1 MTRNYYAALIAL
13 TLAVGCTPPV
23 APTPKISALSVG
35 IAGTTQV
42 TIRGKN
48 LNAKSLTIGSIATT
62 ILSSTA
68 SAVTVQ
74 VPTPLKAG
82 EYNVTLENQDGSS
95 LSRDA
100 ALSVLEIPGSDGIA
114 PGTAAG
120 EAFLAFKPDANRTEI
135 LAAIDKAGFSLSG
148 DINEP
153 FLTTGSSVCAQ
164 ATASL
169 IDKSNPPRPTAIALT
184 QLSDELEAFELGG
197 GANLRAIM
205 IANSPAFD
213 GNSNPNLSSTTKT
226 QTRALP
232 ADLSTVRVAML
243 DSGINP
249 HQIFGLPTNKNM
261 IDSSAVRN
269 FTLEDNANNP
279 APLLTDVSDLAVIGG
294 ALTGHG
300 TAVAGVLASTIN
312 NQFPV
317 GLESAAG
324 LIVPVKV
331 CERSATANVCRSSSQ
346 TLGVCY
352 AISLAQTARPVK
364 VINISANSTQA
375 SSMLY
380 SALQEAASQGISIV
394 TSAGNSGLDSNKPSN
409 YPAFYSVNLAGQHNA
424 IPGLM
429 AVGSVKS
436 TAAQTLPSDFS
447 SEGAWVS
454 LSAVGEGLDLAKAD
468 GVTFFQQPGTSF
480 SAPQVAATA
489 LMLRA
494 QNPALSLDAVKA
506 KLISSVTP
514 VVGCATTKCGA
525 GLLNIKAALTP

>member
-1 MTRNYYAALIAL
+1 MTRNYYALIAL
-13 TLAVGCTPPV
+13 TLTFGCAPPV
-23 APTPKISALSVG
+23 AATPKLSALSVG
-35 IAGTTQV
+35 IAGSTQV

-48 LNAKSLTIGSIATT
+48 LNAKSLTIGSNATT
-62 ILSSTA
+62 ILSNTA
-68 SAVTVQ
+68 STVTVQ

-100 ALSVLEIPGSDGIA
+100 ALSVLEAAGSDGIA

-135 LAAIDKAGFSLSG
+135 LAAIDKAGFALSAS
-148 DINEP
+148 INQP

-169 IDKSNPPRPTAIALT
+169 IDKSKPPRPTATALT

-205 IANSPAFD
+205 IANSPAFN
-213 GNSNPNLSSTTKT
+213 GNSNPNFSSVTKT

-232 ADLSTVRVAML
+232 TDLSMVRVAML

-249 HQIFGLPTNKNM
+249 HQIFGLPNNKNM
-261 IDSSAVRN
+261 IDSSAARN
-269 FTLEDNANNP
+269 FTLEDSTDNP
-279 APLLTDVSDLAVIGG
+279 APLLTDVSDLAVIAGV
-294 ALTGHG
+294 LTGHG
-300 TAVAGVLASTIN
+300 TAVAGVLVSTIK
-312 NQFPV
+312 NQFPA

-331 CERSATANVCRSSSQ
+331 CERSASANVCRSSSQ

-352 AISLAQTARPVK
+352 AVSLAQTARPVK
-364 VINISANSTQA
+364 VINLSANSTQA

-394 TSAGNSGLDSNKPSN
+394 TSAGNSGLDGNKPAN
-409 YPAFYSVNLAGQHNA
+409 YPAFYSVNLAGQHTA

-436 TAAQTLPSDFS
+436 TPAQTIPSDFS
-447 SEGAWVS
+447 SEGAWVT
-454 LSAVGEGLDLAKAD
+454 LSAFGEGLDLAKAD
-468 GVTFFQQPGTSF
+468 GTFFQQPGTSF

-494 QNPALSLDAVKA
+494 QNPNSSVDAVKA
-506 KLISSVTP
+506 KLIASVTP
-514 VVGCATTKCGA
+514 IAGCATTKCGA
-525 GLLNIKAALTP
+525 GLLNIKAALAP